1 MRFVTEPGDFTFSVG
16 ASSAD
21 IRASKTITLGGK
33 VVEYRQRNIIDTRVL
48 ST

>member
-21 IRASKTITLGGK
+21 IRASKLVTLSGD
-33 VVEYRQRNIIDTRVL
+33 VVEYRQRNIIGTSVE
-48 ST
+48 